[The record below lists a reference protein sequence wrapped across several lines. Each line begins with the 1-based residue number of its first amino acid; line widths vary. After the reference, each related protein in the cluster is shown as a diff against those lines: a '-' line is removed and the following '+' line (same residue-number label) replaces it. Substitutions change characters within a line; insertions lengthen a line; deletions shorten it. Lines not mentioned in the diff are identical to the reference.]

1 MFRDSPSPIKA
12 LDPLLSHHYKRTY
25 KNHLHSKSVSQSPVL
40 SCAARFMRPRKQTK
54 HKKAKGKSVHPP
66 KSTCCSVSEVLF
78 GAPHDFVSHWERF
91 SRGCLSFTAA
101 HLSSVMRWQV
111 SFLTASLWY
120 MIPLFHLSPTSRLDQ
135 SARFDFW
142 RGSVCLLPEPSTCWN
157 NKHCGKWQ
165 VTVQLILDR
174 GEKSALHASAERP
187 RRAQHCCTVLPV
199 GATHLRYET
208 KLLLKNWSQVKHICQ
223 VTYRFCILPYWHFFN
238 GDAKLC
244 LILFVSVGLWTIIYV
259 KFEVWVTHSLE
270 NSLECSTKG
279 IVTLSNG
286 QESHCLI
293 RLGKN
298 NAGMPVTHT

>member
-1 MFRDSPSPIKA
+1 M
-12 LDPLLSHHYKRTY
+12 
-25 KNHLHSKSVSQSPVL
+25 HSKSASQSRVL
-40 SCAARFMRPRKQTK
+40 SSAARFMKPWKQTK
-54 HKKAKGKSVHPP
+54 HKKGKGKSALAP

-111 SFLTASLWY
+111 SFLTASMWD

-142 RGSVCLLPEPSTCWN
+142 RGFCQKTDSVCLLPEPSTCWN
-157 NKHCGKWQ
+157 NKHCGKRQ
-165 VTVQLILDR
+165 ATVQLILDR

-187 RRAQHCCTVLPV
+187 RRAQHCRTVLPV
-199 GATHLRYET
+199 GATRLRYKT

-223 VTYRFCILPYWHFFN
+223 VTFIASAYYHTGIFFN

-244 LILFVSVGLWTIIYV
+244 SILFVSIGLWTIIYV

-298 NAGMPVTHT
+298 NAGMPITHT